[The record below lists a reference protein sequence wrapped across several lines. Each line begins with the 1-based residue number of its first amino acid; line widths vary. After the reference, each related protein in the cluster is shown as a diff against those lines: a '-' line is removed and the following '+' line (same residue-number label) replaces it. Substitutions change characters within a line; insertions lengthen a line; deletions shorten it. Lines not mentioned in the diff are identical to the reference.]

1 MFDQPLQHGAYHSE
15 GMGLL
20 LMKSK
25 ATCVCMVCDEQFS
38 NITDHMLHY
47 MKAHDEGFKEQKER
61 RKRSVTCACL
71 KKIKS
76 ADLICECGRKH
87 WSLIEQAQ

>member
-1 MFDQPLQHGAYHSE
+1 
-15 GMGLL
+15 
-20 LMKSK
+20 
-25 ATCVCMVCDEQFS
+25 
-38 NITDHMLHY
+38 MLHY
-47 MKAHDEGFKEQKER
+47 MKAHDEGFKEQKDR

-76 ADLICECGRKH
+76 ADLVCECGRKH

>member
-1 MFDQPLQHGAYHSE
+1 
-15 GMGLL
+15 L

-47 MKAHDEGFKEQKER
+47 MKAHDEGFKEQKDR
-61 RKRSVTCACL
+61 RKRSVTCGKCL
-71 KKIKS
+71 GEIKT
-76 ADLICECGRKH
+76 ADLICACGHKH
-87 WSLIEQAQ
+87 WSLLEQAQ